1 MQSHGTAHVLHS
13 VNMAEPSM
21 SPHVM
26 KLLLKR
32 LPVYLMLYNYLEIST
47 IFPLFYLPGFSGFLV
62 KFRIVVGTNYPLFSV
77 FKTVHSELS

>member
-13 VNMAEPSM
+13 VIMAEPSI

-26 KLLLKR
+26 KLLSKR

-47 IFPLFYLPGFSGFLV
+47 FFPFLPPRFFRFFSEVSYSGRHKLPTIFC
-62 KFRIVVGTNYPLFSV
+62 I
-77 FKTVHSELS
+77 